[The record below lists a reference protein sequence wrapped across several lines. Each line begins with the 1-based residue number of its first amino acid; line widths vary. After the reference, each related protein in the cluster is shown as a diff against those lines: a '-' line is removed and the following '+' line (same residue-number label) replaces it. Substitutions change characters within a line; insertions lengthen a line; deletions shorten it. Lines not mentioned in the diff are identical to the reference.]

1 MFAVPWRV
9 YILSARQF
17 AWFVLQRTCR
27 PLCTKVHA
35 GLAEF
40 MQPAMHEVHVGLADY
55 MLPGM
60 QNVRRV
66 LQSSCS
72 QLCTKCMQALAEYML
87 PGMQNVCR
95 VLQSSCSLPCKSAS
109 GVGRVHAGFC
119 AKCMPFLTECMQHA
133 MQCAPRRGEGRHTDR
148 HTKYLKLDKQGRQ
161 PHKHYIV

>member
-9 YILSARQF
+9 QYMLSARQF
-17 AWFVLQRTCR
+17 AWFVLQSTYMQAAMHE
-27 PLCTKVHA
+27 VHA

-40 MQPAMHEVHVGLADY
+40 MQPAMNEVHVGVADY

-60 QNVRRV
+60 QNVCRV

-95 VLQSSCSLPCKSAS
+95 VLQSSCSLLCKSAS
-109 GVGRVHAGFC
+109 GVGKVHAGFC

-133 MQCAPRRGEGRHTDR
+133 MQCAPRQGEGRHTDR
-148 HTKYLKLDKQGRQ
+148 HKV
-161 PHKHYIV
+161 PEA